1 MKLPLISA
9 ASPRLAATS
18 LGLVCLLLAACSSS
32 SNEMQLP
39 DDPVVRPVEEQEPAY
54 IPTYSKEVVA
64 GWPKG
69 RALNPHDI
77 SRVRLGEQ
85 VHAYHLGRLPSH
97 DRLEMH
103 EAHTVY
109 RVEQQ
114 PRWDTRLPAT
124 PMDSKGVVLG
134 VIDPAR
140 KDIPD
145 DTIILQERQALA
157 RKSAEMTK
165 TMGALEVLRADLLN
179 KKRQFEQTEEQVA
192 QIETDLKRITQERND
207 VQAKLEQAEARIKEL
222 DDAEKFRLRT
232 SKQGLM
238 PKK

>member
-9 ASPRLAATS
+9 ANPRRAATS

-32 SNEMQLP
+32 NEMQLP
-39 DDPVVRPVEEQEPAY
+39 DDPVVRPAEEQEPAY

-77 SRVRLGEQ
+77 SRVRLNEQ

-114 PRWDTRLPAT
+114 PRWDTRLPST

-157 RKSAEMTK
+157 RKSAEMTR
-165 TMGALEVLRADLLN
+165 TMAALDVLRVELLKKKADFIN
-179 KKRQFEQTEEQVA
+179 TEEKVA
-192 QIETDLKRITQERND
+192 QIDADLRRITQERDD
-207 VQAKLEQAEARIKEL
+207 VQLKLEQAETRIKEL
-222 DDAEKFRLRT
+222 EKAEDFRLRT

>member
-1 MKLPLISA
+1 MNISLISA
-9 ASPRLAATS
+9 ASLSLAS
-18 LGLVCLLLAACSSS
+18 LLLGACSSS
-32 SNEMQLP
+32 SNEVQLP
-39 DDPVVRPVEEQEPAY
+39 DDPVVRPTEEQEPAY

-85 VHAYHLGRLPSH
+85 VHTYHVGRLPSH

-103 EAHTVY
+103 EAHPVY
-109 RVEQQ
+109 RLEQQ
-114 PRWDTRLPAT
+114 ARWDTRLPAT
-124 PMDSKGVVLG
+124 PMDSRGVVLG

-145 DTIILQERQALA
+145 DTIIQQERQALS

-165 TMGALEVLRADLLN
+165 SMAELDVLRLQLL
-179 KKRQFEQTEEQVA
+179 KKREEFEE
-192 QIETDLKRITQERND
+192 TQEKFAEFQGYLAKVTQDRD
-207 VQAKLEQAEARIKEL
+207 ILQTKLDQANARIKEL
-222 DDAEKFRLRT
+222 DEQNDLRLRT
-232 SKQGLM
+232 SKQGFLQ
-238 PKK
+238 KK